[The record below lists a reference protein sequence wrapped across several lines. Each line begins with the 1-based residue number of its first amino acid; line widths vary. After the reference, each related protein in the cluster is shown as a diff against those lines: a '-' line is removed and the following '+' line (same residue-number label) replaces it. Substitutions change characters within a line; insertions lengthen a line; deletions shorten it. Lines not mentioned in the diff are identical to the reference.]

1 MASVDIL
8 EVGKKKPAGSVEL
21 DPVIFEAPVRP
32 HLFHA
37 EVRRQLAARR
47 AGTHATKNRAGVSG
61 GGVKPWR
68 QKGTGRARQGSIR
81 SPQWAGGGV
90 VFGPVP
96 RQYDHKLTKKTR
108 RAALRGALSL
118 RMKEGAVT
126 VAQGLALDAFKTK
139 RVVEMLDGFGLAEK
153 SVLIVIGEGERAPR
167 GLRPQP
173 AARERDPRRGAQR
186 LRRAAPRAAADRPR
200 RAGRAGRPPRR
211 REGGRVRAHDVILR
225 PVTTEKSTLARELS
239 NVVTLAVDP
248 RAGKHDI
255 KSAVEQLFKVKVLDV
270 RTIRMP
276 RKTRRVGKFLGAKRE
291 WKKAIVQLAEG
302 QTIEFFEGV

>member
-1 MASVDIL
+1 MASVEVL

-96 RQYDHKLTKKTR
+96 REPRPQAHQEDAARGAAR
-108 RAALRGALSL
+108 RAL
-118 RMKEGAVT
+118 
-126 VAQGLALDAFKTK
+126 
-139 RVVEMLDGFGLAEK
+139 
-153 SVLIVIGEGERAPR
+153 
-167 GLRPQP
+167 
-173 AARERDPRRGAQR
+173 AAREG
-186 LRRAAPRAAADRPR
+186 RRAHGRRRASRSTASRPSAWWRCSTASASPRARC
-200 RAGRAGRPPRR
+200 
-211 REGGRVRAHDVILR
+211 
-225 PVTTEKSTLARELS
+225 
-239 NVVTLAVDP
+239 
-248 RAGKHDI
+248 
-255 KSAVEQLFKVKVLDV
+255 
-270 RTIRMP
+270 
-276 RKTRRVGKFLGAKRE
+276 
-291 WKKAIVQLAEG
+291 
-302 QTIEFFEGV
+302 